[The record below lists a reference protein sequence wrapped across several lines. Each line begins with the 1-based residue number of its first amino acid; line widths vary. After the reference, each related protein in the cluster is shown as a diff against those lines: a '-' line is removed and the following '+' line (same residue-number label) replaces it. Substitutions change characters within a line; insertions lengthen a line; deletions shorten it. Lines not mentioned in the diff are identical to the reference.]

1 MTDKATNE
9 PLSPPQQQ
17 QRRFINDM
25 NAVMP
30 VFARLQARQER
41 VLAYTQRLVSEMESL
56 GSDIDNRRD
65 MLSIQEAFE
74 KYAALEKRAA
84 RAKDTQEK
92 LWEQSNRL
100 LHATLDAMQSGA
112 KAYQQAQIEHEV
124 CYGGVQDDITA
135 KPMPAVK
142 RRNLAPG
149 K

>member
-1 MTDKATNE
+1 
-9 PLSPPQQQ
+9 
-17 QRRFINDM
+17 
-25 NAVMP
+25 
-30 VFARLQARQER
+30 
-41 VLAYTQRLVSEMESL
+41 LAYTQKLVSEMESL

-100 LHATLDAMQSGA
+100 FHAALDAMQSGA
-112 KAYQQAQIEHEV
+112 KTYQQAQIEHEV